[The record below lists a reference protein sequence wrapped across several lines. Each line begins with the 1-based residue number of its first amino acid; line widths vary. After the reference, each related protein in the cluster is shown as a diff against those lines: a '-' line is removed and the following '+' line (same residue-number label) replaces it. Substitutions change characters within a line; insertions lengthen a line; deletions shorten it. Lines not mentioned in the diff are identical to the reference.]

1 MKAGKRKNPAGTKVS
16 TEAYIILLGMDL
28 SVKLEEDGDPYIPFS
43 PLPPK
48 APFTELG

>member
-1 MKAGKRKNPAGTKVS
+1 MTAGKRKNPAGTVVG

-28 SVKLEEDGDPYIPFS
+28 SAKREEDGDPYIPFS
-43 PLPPK
+43 PPKK